1 MNIVNILEETTHRFP
16 DRIALV
22 HDKARLTYSELKK
35 AVCALSSYLKS
46 LGLKKGD
53 RVAIMLPNCPEF
65 VISYFAVVKFGGIA
79 VTVSIQSTPH
89 ELRHLLNDSGSSMLI
104 TEEELLKRYL
114 EIQNDTPKCRHL
126 LVTKGMDSPSPFTKA
141 ITTTFG
147 EINDSATSSQD
158 DPAVIIYTSGLTE
171 KTLGAVLTHG
181 NLYTQ
186 AVLLK
191 TMYKGTEDDC
201 SLAVIPFYH
210 AFGAA
215 ANMLAAIYVG
225 AKCVLLEHFSME
237 SIFSSIQKEGVTY
250 TCAVP
255 RLYLGMIFH
264 QGADKFDLDS
274 LRFCIT
280 GGASF
285 PPEYISPFRERFGVP
300 LLEGYGLTEASPICT
315 ITPLDGLHKPGSIG
329 IPIPGVEIRV
339 VDEDG
344 NAKEPGDEGELVV
357 RGPNV
362 MRGYFNNEELTAK
375 VIRNGWLHTGDL
387 ARIDNDGYIFLT
399 GRKKRMIITSGFN
412 VYPREVELVL
422 EMHPAV
428 NAARVVGKP
437 DLMRGEIVKALIVKN
452 SDVQVEVRDILRHC
466 RTYLSPY
473 KVPREVEFV
482 EHL

>member
-1 MNIVNILEETTHRFP
+1 MNVVQILKETAHRFP
-16 DRIALV
+16 ERVALV
-22 HDKARLTYSELKK
+22 HDKACLTYRELKN
-35 AVCALSSYLKS
+35 AVSALSSYLTS

-65 VISYFAVVKFGGIA
+65 VISYFAVLSFGGIA

-89 ELRHLLNDSGSSMLI
+89 ELRHLLQDSGASMI
-104 TEEELLKRYL
+104 IIEEEFLKRYR
-114 EIQNDTPKCRHL
+114 EIQNDIPQCRHL
-126 LVTKGMDSPSPFTKA
+126 LVTKGMNMPSPFTDVIA
-141 ITTTFG
+141 TTYG
-147 EINDSATSSQD
+147 ETAYPTTSGD

-181 NLYTQ
+181 NLFTQ

-191 TMYKGTEDDC
+191 TMYRGSEDDC

-237 SIFSSIQKEGVTY
+237 SIFSSIQRERVTY

-255 RLYLGMIFH
+255 RLYLGMLFY
-264 QGADKFDLDS
+264 QGADKFDLSS
-274 LRFCIT
+274 LRFCVT

-285 PPEYISPFRERFGVP
+285 PPEYFSPFTDKFGVP

-315 ITPLDGLHKPGSIG
+315 ITPLDGPHKPGSIG

-339 VDEDG
+339 VDENG
-344 NAKEPGDEGELVV
+344 NAMNPGEKGELVV

-362 MRGYFNNEELTAK
+362 MKGYFNNDEATAK

-428 NAARVVGKP
+428 KAARVVGKA
-437 DLMRGEIVKALIVKN
+437 DLMRGEIVKALVVRNLEI
-452 SDVQVEVRDILRHC
+452 QAEVRDILKHC

-473 KVPREVEFV
+473 KVPREIEFV
-482 EHL
+482 ENL